1 MKSPSAEGVSVAAL
15 FEKESRFVWGL
26 AYRMTGSAA
35 DADDIVQET
44 FARALRHH
52 PSTSESLR
60 PWLAQVAVNLGRDA
74 LRRRRRRE
82 YVGPWLPSPVD
93 DELLGPF
100 APDAAS
106 LLERR
111 EGAAYAFLL
120 ALEVLTPQ
128 QRAVLVLRDVCEL
141 SVRETAAALHISDVR
156 VKVTHHRARAR
167 LKAEQEGGD
176 PVVAMPKADATLA
189 ALVRFVTAL
198 TTDDDSALLASMSA
212 DAFVLSDG
220 GGEYLAALRPVLGA
234 ARVARFFT
242 GLRRKLGT
250 EGKFEVRSVNG
261 GPAIVAEH
269 GSGHGRFAPRWL
281 LRLEVGAEGKIAAI
295 HLVAASRKLTHVRAL
310 AAS

>member
-1 MKSPSAEGVSVAAL
+1 MTAASAEGVTVAAL

-44 FARALRHH
+44 FARALGH
-52 PSTSESLR
+52 PPSASASLR

-93 DELLGPF
+93 DEVLGPF

-120 ALEVLTPQ
+120 ALEVLTP
-128 QRAVLVLRDVCEL
+128 
-141 SVRETAAALHISDVR
+141 
-156 VKVTHHRARAR
+156 
-167 LKAEQEGGD
+167 
-176 PVVAMPKADATLA
+176 
-189 ALVRFVTAL
+189 LVRFVTAL
-198 TTDDDSALLASMSA
+198 TTDDDAALLASMSA

-220 GGEYLAALRPVLGA
+220 GGEYVAALRPVLGA
-234 ARVARFFT
+234 VRVARFFT

-250 EGKFEVRSVNG
+250 EGRFEVRSVNG

-269 GSGHGRFAPRWL
+269 GSDHGRFAPRWL
-281 LRLEVGAEGKIAAI
+281 LRLEVGAEGKIVAV
-295 HLVAASRKLTHVRAL
+295 HLVAASRKLTHIRAL
-310 AAS
+310 AT